1 MKNDKERKAFVEDE
15 RNWRIVD
22 STNNM
27 MIRMKMLTYRELW
40 WFKVEAIH
48 IAEWYDVKRGQFVKE
63 PKWFQIGMYDGTT
76 SGVLGEHVSVTQI
89 VNRLK
94 DYDRERR
101 EGKSFRSDASTLG
114 KRS

>member
-15 RNWRIVD
+15 RNWAIVD

-27 MIRMKMLTYRELW
+27 MIRMKMLVYHELR

-48 IAEWYDVKRGQFVKE
+48 FAEWYDVKRGQVVKE
-63 PKWFQIGMYDGTT
+63 PKWFQIGMYDDHV

-89 VNRLK
+89 VNRIK
-94 DYDRERR
+94 DYDREHK
-101 EGKSFRSDASTLG
+101 EGK
-114 KRS
+114 